1 MLIKG
6 NEYSFPFLFAALIA
20 NTTVN
25 VCLNKYVID
34 SAILYNLDHFTTM
47 NFMRKLL
54 LCLVASLGLAVSS
67 LAFAEIY
74 KHVDENGR
82 VTYSNTK
89 SKGATRLE
97 IDPEVNNVQSQ
108 RPAQTN
114 TRSATPNDFPRV
126 DKQTQ
131 NGRDNKR
138 KEILQSELEAE
149 KEALEEAKR
158 AYAEGESKPEVYQ
171 RRNANGTTS
180 TFRNVPKF
188 EEKMRGLQAEV
199 DAHTRNIELLQQELS
214 RL

>member
-1 MLIKG
+1 VQPLSFYY
-6 NEYSFPFLFAALIA
+6 NE
-20 NTTVN
+20 
-25 VCLNKYVID
+25 
-34 SAILYNLDHFTTM
+34 
-47 NFMRKLL
+47 FMKKLL
-54 LCLVASLGLAVSS
+54 LCFIGYLSLS
-67 LAFAEIY
+67 LNSFALAEIY

-89 SKGATRLE
+89 TKGATRLE
-97 IDPEVNNVQSQ
+97 IDPEVNHVQSQ

-114 TRSATPNDFPRV
+114 TRTATPNDFPRV

-149 KEALEEAKR
+149 KEALELAKR
-158 AYAEGESKPEVYQ
+158 AYAEGASNPEVYQ

-188 EEKMRGLQAEV
+188 EEKMRSLQADV
-199 DAHTRNIELLQQELS
+199 DTHTRNIELLQQELS